1 MIINHLQA
9 EEAPAWRS
17 HQSHEQHGAL
27 TDYRLYHCAIRMICS
42 WSHTNEYDS
51 LCDLKWILKNPPV
64 IAPVIAS
71 QFRTCFFYLPM
82 FFSLVK
88 LMDNTTIPIMAT
100 IPNNKLKLQQ
110 IVVNFSFF
118 TELAY
123 SVFSFVWS
131 ISTISTIS
139 TISVGIGIKG
149 VDQQA
154 FAEKVS
160 KYRVVDVL
168 YTRFNR

>member
-1 MIINHLQA
+1 M
-9 EEAPAWRS
+9 
-17 HQSHEQHGAL
+17 
-27 TDYRLYHCAIRMICS
+27 
-42 WSHTNEYDS
+42 
-51 LCDLKWILKNPPV
+51 LKNPSV

-131 ISTISTIS
+131 ISTISA
-139 TISVGIGIKG
+139 ISVGIGIKG

-168 YTRFNR
+168 YTRFNRN

>member
-1 MIINHLQA
+1 MNFKESTSACIPI
-9 EEAPAWRS
+9 S
-17 HQSHEQHGAL
+17 
-27 TDYRLYHCAIRMICS
+27 YVFY
-42 WSHTNEYDS
+42 
-51 LCDLKWILKNPPV
+51 
-64 IAPVIAS
+64 
-71 QFRTCFFYLPM
+71 FFYLPI

-88 LMDNTTIPIMAT
+88 LRDNTTIPIMAT
-100 IPNNKLKLQQ
+100 IPSTKLILQQ

-131 ISTISTIS
+131 ISTIS

-168 YTRFNR
+168 YTRWNRSIKYPIPTWEHDLLHFTLTKSKIYTRKLDFASIWEPIIYKTKLFLMLVHSI

>member
-1 MIINHLQA
+1 MNFKESTSACIPI
-9 EEAPAWRS
+9 S
-17 HQSHEQHGAL
+17 
-27 TDYRLYHCAIRMICS
+27 YVFY
-42 WSHTNEYDS
+42 
-51 LCDLKWILKNPPV
+51 
-64 IAPVIAS
+64 
-71 QFRTCFFYLPM
+71 FFYLPI

-88 LMDNTTIPIMAT
+88 LRDNTTIPIMAT
-100 IPNNKLKLQQ
+100 IPSTKLILQQ

-139 TISVGIGIKG
+139 VGIGIKEF
-149 VDQQA
+149 DQQV

-168 YTRFNR
+168 YTRWNRSIKYPIPTWEHDLLHFTLIKSEIYTRKLDFASIWEPIIYKTKLFLMLVHSI